1 MHIIAAIHPD
11 WIVPAFSQ
19 TVLIPKQKSA
29 PAPEESRTPEELD
42 SPPYSPTPSCTERPR
57 IPLDI
62 LRELK
67 DSCNILVSDTN
78 PPSDDYDQPSDH
90 QEALKK
96 YREQQAAKKRAQA
109 RAAEKVSKR
118 EQEAFFSRGARNENA
133 EVGSKSTPYK
143 HIPRNA
149 AADFENT
156 AVPRRP
162 SQSYHNDDLDF
173 EPIEP
178 YHTKTSVKNKEQPT
192 NSDDP
197 LHQIR
202 AALKSRPKTSAAACV
217 DYSGPS
223 VDTSNSTSRS
233 NTTYDGHG
241 RPISTGVTSINLTPG
256 DEKRTSSS
264 NPPSQR
270 VSEQILQDGAS
281 ASLADATAKAWMM
294 QELARRRAEAKANGP
309 ARPGSRSSYK
319 PTSAT
324 EEDYRPPSRASSIA
338 RSVTDGVR
346 DYIRPRASMDSM
358 RSSRS
363 DNPNTSR
370 SHSRSNSI
378 NRDSRG
384 GWRAQLRRRSSFS
397 SWRSTKPQQG
407 EEAKSPN
414 PDGGVNLNRDLPA
427 LPGLDQYKEKK
438 PKPAH
443 IAQIMRPGARNAKT
457 EKTKPV
463 TMSTFNTSAALPLS
477 VAEEQRRQYEIR
489 RAVEEKML
497 ATGRQTVSQGNPSIK
512 SPQSTSYS
520 PYIIKSSPQQP
531 ASCNSPRF
539 NPQSTASA
547 SYSPQMRASPQST
560 GHYNAGLKAPTT
572 SSQPEKTLRTQS
584 QPALP
589 TVRKPAAAVGV
600 VAVTELEAR
609 KGVTGA
615 GKEVKK
621 KINDEENDNGG
632 GVKRPSLRKRLSRFW
647 SGNGV
652 EKKGMAAKMVAAN

>member
-1 MHIIAAIHPD
+1 MPLPSPSSMHIIAALHPD
-11 WIVPAFSQ
+11 WIVPACSR

-29 PAPEESRTPEELD
+29 PAPEESRTPEVLD
-42 SPPYSPTPSCTERPR
+42 SPPYRPTPSCTERPR
-57 IPLDI
+57 IPSFI
-62 LRELK
+62 LQELK
-67 DSCNILVSDTN
+67 DSCSILVTDTN

-90 QEALKK
+90 QEALRK

-118 EQEAFFSRGARNENA
+118 EQESFFSRLPRNESA
-133 EVGSKSTPYK
+133 EVGSKPAPYK

-162 SQSYHNDDLDF
+162 SQSYHLEDLDF

-178 YHTKTSVKNKEQPT
+178 YHTKTSAKNKEQHT
-192 NSDDP
+192 NPDDP
-197 LHQIR
+197 LLQIR
-202 AALKSRPKTSAAACV
+202 AALESRPKTSAAACI

-256 DEKRTSSS
+256 DEKRTSS

-294 QELARRRAEAKANGP
+294 QELARRRAEAKTTGP

-363 DNPNTSR
+363 ENVNLSR
-370 SHSRSNSI
+370 SHSRSSSS

-384 GWRAQLRRRSSFS
+384 GWRAQLRRRGSFS

-438 PKPAH
+438 AKPAH
-443 IAQIMRPGARNAKT
+443 IAQIMRPGARTAKS

-477 VAEEQRRQYEIR
+477 ASEEQRRQYEIR
-489 RAVEEKML
+489 RAVEEKMR

-520 PYIIKSSPQQP
+520 PHIRSPQP
-531 ASCNSPRF
+531 AAHSPRF
-539 NPQSTASA
+539 NKSQTASA
-547 SYSPQMRASPQST
+547 SYSPQIRSPQT
-560 GHYNAGLKAPTT
+560 AGHYNAGLKAPTT
-572 SSQPEKTLRTQS
+572 SQPETLRTQS
-584 QPALP
+584 QPVLP

-600 VAVTELEAR
+600 VAVQELEP
-609 KGVTGA
+609 
-615 GKEVKK
+615 GKEAKK
-621 KINDEENDNGG
+621 KDEEEN

-652 EKKGMAAKMVAAN
+652 EKKGMAAGASKMVAAN